1 MFELMKNGCYTF
13 DDIDGDI
20 HIIFSD
26 TIARFF
32 IDENPSVISTNK
44 GLSLKKKYFV
54 YFKYDG
60 FKYDGFAIVTKDVF
74 DELMPLV
81 VERKGNKK

>member
-13 DDIDGDI
+13 DDIEGDI

-32 IDENPSVISTNK
+32 IDTNPSVISTNK
-44 GLSLKKKYFV
+44 GLSLQKKYFV
-54 YFKYDG
+54 Y